1 MKVDGVIEGY
11 IERGFFVSLL
21 NLNNGVHTTHFQGS
35 SEKNL
40 SVLGKTVPRV
50 QAQTQERGEAKMT
63 LEETRAFFEMSV
75 QTLRKIEGDKHF
87 QKGLHLEDKHL
98 EFYRHILRETETAL
112 SKDQGLTIRMS
123 LTSPEDK
130 KDYSKDPKT
139 LALMRKYKLL
149 SPEEAFQGFYLG
161 SVTDY
166 YDGGKK
172 NHLVVIFS
180 NRHDWVVV
188 QQEIRQNIAK
198 LHERGLRLQGVEGLS
213 GERSYLADYKANPSK
228 TRMINIPTRPLTRIE
243 ILAAGCAK
251 DPESYLRKFDEK
263 QKPLPADLY
272 MECLL
277 GDAILTI
284 GVEDRNLVDQ
294 GISLSTRSY
303 PNPQLAPF
311 QNPLLDVT
319 NAYERGLGMAGNL
332 TLQMERHG
340 ALVASLSYGA
350 EHAEEIK
357 RVLKEKG
364 FNYIEI
370 WVPSLRLP
378 GNK

>member
-21 NLNNGVHTTHFQGS
+21 NLNNGIHTTHFGGI

-40 SVLGKTVPRV
+40 SVLSKAVPRV
-50 QAQTQERGEAKMT
+50 QAQTQAQGEAKMT

-75 QTLRKIEGDKHF
+75 QTLRKIEGDKKF

-98 EFYRHILRETETAL
+98 EFYRHVLRETETAL
-112 SKDQGLTIRMS
+112 SKDQGLTIRMN
-123 LTSPEDK
+123 LTSPEAK
-130 KDYSKDPKT
+130 KGYSKDPKV
-139 LALMRKYKLL
+139 LALLRKYKLL
-149 SPEEAFQGFYLG
+149 GPDEAFQGFYLG

-172 NHLVVIFS
+172 NYLVVIFS
-180 NRHDWVVV
+180 NRHDWVAV

-213 GERSYLADYKANPSK
+213 GERSYLADYKVNPSK
-228 TRMINIPTRPLTRIE
+228 TRMINIPTRPLTRIP
-243 ILAAGCAK
+243 ISAAGCAK
-251 DPESYLRKFDEK
+251 DPESYLRMFDEK

-284 GVEDRNLVDQ
+284 GVEDRDLVDQ
-294 GISLSTRSY
+294 GISLSARGY

-311 QNPLLDVT
+311 QNPLLDAT
-319 NAYERGLGMAGNL
+319 NAYGRGLVMARNL
-332 TLQMERHG
+332 TIQMERHG
-340 ALVASLSYGA
+340 AFVASLSYGA
-350 EHAEEIK
+350 EHAAELK
-357 RVLKEKG
+357 QVLQEKG